1 MKTYRL
7 RSTGVLVSILLL
19 VLLLAACGSAPI
31 SASPAPLATKPN
43 NNSQPADTTATGID
57 LSQVDVCE
65 LLPVVEVEA
74 VIGPLRQDSTKPT
87 RSLDRER
94 GCHYVDAQQGR
105 FYEVELYPLD
115 QWNLA
120 KRTLKDAQ
128 PVADVGDGAY
138 LGTYSDCKWLK
149 VLVKDRVV
157 IGARVGDEDQAS
169 ALALYEVMLKH
180 LP

>member
-1 MKTYRL
+1 MKHIIAQL
-7 RSTGVLVSILLL
+7 MIVLVLTLS
-19 VLLLAACGSAPI
+19 VAACGNAPT
-31 SASPAPLATKPN
+31 SSSPAQLTTKPN
-43 NNSQPADTTATGID
+43 NNSQPVSAEATTAGID

-65 LLPVVEVEA
+65 LLPVAEVEA
-74 VIGPLRQDSTKPT
+74 VIGAVRQGSTKPT

-94 GCHYVDAQQGR
+94 GCHYVDAKHVR

-157 IGARVGDEDQAS
+157 IGVRVGDEKQAT